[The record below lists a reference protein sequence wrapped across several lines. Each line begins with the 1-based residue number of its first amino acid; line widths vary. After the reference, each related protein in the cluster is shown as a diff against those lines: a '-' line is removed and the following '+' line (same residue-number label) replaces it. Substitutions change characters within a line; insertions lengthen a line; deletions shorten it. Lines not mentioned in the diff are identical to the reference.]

1 MKVAVFTNAGGAHLS
16 AYFSALAES
25 KDCDEVVIADPDH
38 YWRDEART
46 LLGDK
51 LTRSYPEYTQLLE
64 MESPKLCMMS
74 IEARLAPPVIQAAL
88 ESGSHVFAEKPGC
101 GTLQQSEK

>member
-38 YWRDEART
+38 HWFDEAGK

-51 LTRSYPEYTQLLE
+51 LTRTYPEYTQLLE
-64 MESPKLCMMS
+64 MESPKLSVVS

-101 GTLQQSEK
+101 VTLQQFEK